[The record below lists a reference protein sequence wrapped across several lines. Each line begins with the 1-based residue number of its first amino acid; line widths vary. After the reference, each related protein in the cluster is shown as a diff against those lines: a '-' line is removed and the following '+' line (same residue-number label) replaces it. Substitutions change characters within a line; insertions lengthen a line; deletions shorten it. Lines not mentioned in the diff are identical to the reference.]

1 MAKPE
6 IKEKIKTEEEI
17 IKEKPESSKR
27 KKSKKK
33 EKVNPIAG
41 FEGKTIDLKVFDQ
54 KDSKEQS
61 KEVEDTLKD
70 IYKDN
75 LKVNRKHII
84 KVIKLTLNPKDSYI
98 YLPYNLKI
106 AKNGLDLVFSVE
118 KKKEVPFGWVIF
130 AIWAFVFALIAATYA
145 GVKYLSLAEL
155 NKDIDGDG
163 IPDINIDI
171 NNDNIAEIN
180 IANKGEIIPILNI
193 DYKGNRKA
201 VFNIDTN
208 GDGIAD
214 SNLVTIVT
222 DKNTKCTINC
232 DTNGDGWPD
241 LNLDLDGDGKPDVDI
256 DTDGDG
262 VADLNIDLNGSGLCD
277 VMCDTD
283 GDGKCD
289 INCIKATDPG
299 KQNGSSTSTGDPET
313 IQGTATIVINFI
325 AGETINIDNLVPD
338 DQPTYPGEVRIQ
350 PSKSFSVEN
359 TGSYAVM
366 YSLKWK
372 NVKNTFTSSNFKFMM
387 EGTNGA
393 PNLGYAVAPY
403 NNDYIVRNVII
414 QPRVTQNY
422 KITFNLE
429 GVGGPQNYD
438 QNKHFEAMVDIEL

>member
-1 MAKPE
+1 MAK
-6 IKEKIKTEEEI
+6 KEKEEKINNEEI

-27 KKSKKK
+27 KKHKKK

-41 FEGKTIDLKVFDQ
+41 FEGKTIDLKDFDQ
-54 KDSKEQS
+54 KESKEQS
-61 KEVEDTLKD
+61 KEVEDLLKD

-75 LKVNRKHII
+75 LKVNRKHVL

-98 YLPYNLKI
+98 YLPHNLKVS
-106 AKNGLDLVFSVE
+106 KDGLDLVFSVE
-118 KKKEVPFGWVIF
+118 KKKEIPFGWVIF

-180 IANKGEIIPILNI
+180 IANKGENIPVLNI

-222 DKNTKCTINC
+222 DENTKCTLNC

-241 LNLDLDGDGKPDVDI
+241 LNLDLDGDGVADIDI

-262 VADLNIDLNGSGLCD
+262 VADLNIDLNGDGICD

-283 GDGKCD
+283 NDGKCD
-289 INCIKATDPG
+289 VNCIKTTDPG
-299 KQNGSSTSTGDPET
+299 KQNGSSTATGDPET
-313 IQGTATIVINFI
+313 IQSTATIVINFV
-325 AGETINIDNLVPD
+325 AGETINIENLVPD
-338 DQPTYPGEVRIQ
+338 DQPLYVGEVRTQ

-359 TGSYAVM
+359 TGTYAVM

-372 NVKNTFTSSNFKFMM
+372 NVVNTFTSSNFRFKMD
-387 EGTNGA
+387 GTNGA
-393 PNLGYAVAPY
+393 PSLEYTVAPHE
-403 NNDYIVRNVII
+403 DEYIVKNVII

-422 KITFNLE
+422 KITFNLV
-429 GVGGPQNYD
+429 GTGGPQNYD
-438 QNKHFEAMVDIEL
+438 QNRTFEAMVDIEL